1 MVRRKIRLMAVAGL
15 AVILTLGLIGGT
27 VAAAPPSDNPG
38 KGPPELEKIVFIH
51 YANDSAP
58 GRPDNPGGGGGSKD
72 DPLLYELSKLIL
84 PRTATYAIDP
94 SSANTSLSP
103 TNIRAAIEAGFE
115 SWDAETDA
123 ELFGDTVGRVSVGG
137 AGAQLDTINTVSWG
151 LLDDGILAMATMWYY
166 PGKPPR
172 EIVEFDVVFNKRYLW
187 GIDGGSGLPAN
198 VFDIQNIATHEAG
211 HPVGLNDLY
220 EDIHIDL
227 TMYGYSSADEIK
239 KRSLAQGDI
248 DGAQQLYGAP

>member
-1 MVRRKIRLMAVAGL
+1 MAVAGL
-15 AVILTLGLIGGT
+15 AVILTLGLIGGA

-51 YANDSAP
+51 YADDSAP
-58 GRPDNPGGGGGSKD
+58 GRPDNPGGGRGGGGGGGSKD

-84 PRTATYAIDP
+84 PGTATYAIDP

-123 ELFGDTVGRVSVGG
+123 ELFGDTVGTVSVGG
-137 AGAQLDTINTVSWG
+137 AGAQLDTINTLSWG

-172 EIVEFDVVFNKRYLW
+172 EIVEFDVVFNTRYLW

-198 VFDIQNIATHEAG
+198 VYDIQNIATHEAG

-220 EDIHIDL
+220 DKTLYGEL
-227 TMYGYSSADEIK
+227 TMYGYSSADETK
-239 KRSLAQGDI
+239 KRSLEQGDI